1 MMIERVKMI
10 NMTDKNNINKFI
22 IGFIGL
28 GLIGGSIA
36 KTLRQHY
43 PHVTIIGYEHGKTRN
58 ENVNLNLVINALEES
73 QKGDRRHRSPHAA
86 YSLGYYNGVIDS
98 YK

>member
-1 MMIERVKMI
+1 MACKKDHSETDVIVKDLPI
-10 NMTDKNNINKFI
+10 DQ
-22 IGFIGL
+22 
-28 GLIGGSIA
+28 GSVGRHKCA
-36 KTLRQHY
+36 SCAY
-43 PHVTIIGYEHGKTRN
+43 EIGYEHGKTRN

>member
-1 MMIERVKMI
+1 MACKKDHSETDVIVKDLPI
-10 NMTDKNNINKFI
+10 DQ
-22 IGFIGL
+22 
-28 GLIGGSIA
+28 GSVGRHKCA
-36 KTLRQHY
+36 SCAY
-43 PHVTIIGYEHGKTRN
+43 EIGYEHGKTRN

-86 YSLGYYNGVIDS
+86 YSLGYYKGVIDS